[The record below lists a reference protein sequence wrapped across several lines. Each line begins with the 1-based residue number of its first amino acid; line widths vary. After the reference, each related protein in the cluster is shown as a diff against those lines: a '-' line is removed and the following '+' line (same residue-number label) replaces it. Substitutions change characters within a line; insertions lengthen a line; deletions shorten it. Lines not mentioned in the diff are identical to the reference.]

1 MPFAAA
7 LSEHPLATH
16 AIGEIVGDILDQLAL
31 EDGEA
36 VDFATVFVT
45 APHVGVLEDVAS
57 TVRALLHPPRC
68 SAPPRSRCSRVDT
81 RRRRRRRCRSS
92 QPVGD
97 DRRRSG

>member
-16 AIGEIVGDILDQLAL
+16 AIGEVVGDVLDQLAL

-36 VDFATVFVT
+36 VDLAIVFVT

-57 TVRALLHPPRC
+57 TVRALLHPRALIGA
-68 SAPPRSRCSRVDT
+68 SAVSVLAGGHEVEET
-81 RRRRRRRCRSS
+81 RRCRSS
-92 QPVGD
+92 RPAGA